1 MTNRVYNFSPGPAML
16 PEQVLAKA
24 ASEMLD
30 YKGSG
35 MSVMELSH
43 RSVWFSEIMDD
54 AQHLLRELMHIP
66 DNYRILF
73 LQGGATMQFLMAP
86 MNLMNESKKMDY
98 VNTGA
103 WSKKAIAEAKK
114 LGDVK
119 VVADS
124 SDKTFSYIP
133 VIDPYEIR
141 KDAAFIHITFNN
153 TIYGTRFTALPDT
166 DIPLITDMSSGI
178 LSEVIDV
185 RDYALIYAGAQKN
198 IGTAG
203 VTVVIV
209 RDDMIGKN
217 ANLPSMLD
225 YKKYADN
232 NSLFN
237 TPPTYAIYIAK
248 LVFEFLKKQGGVEAM
263 EKVNREKAKMVYE
276 AIDNSKLF
284 RAHVASEKDR
294 SLMNIPFF
302 SDSED
307 INSRFLSEAEQNGLL
322 TLKGHRSVGGMRASI
337 YNAMPLEGCRKLAAF
352 IKKFDSENV

>member
-30 YKGSG
+30 YKGLG

-54 AQHLLRELMHIP
+54 AQRLLRELMHIP

-141 KDAAFIHITFNN
+141 KDAAFIHITFN
-153 TIYGTRFTALPDT
+153 
-166 DIPLITDMSSGI
+166 
-178 LSEVIDV
+178 
-185 RDYALIYAGAQKN
+185 K
-198 IGTAG
+198 
-203 VTVVIV
+203 
-209 RDDMIGKN
+209 
-217 ANLPSMLD
+217 
-225 YKKYADN
+225 
-232 NSLFN
+232 
-237 TPPTYAIYIAK
+237 
-248 LVFEFLKKQGGVEAM
+248 
-263 EKVNREKAKMVYE
+263 
-276 AIDNSKLF
+276 
-284 RAHVASEKDR
+284 
-294 SLMNIPFF
+294 PFM
-302 SDSED
+302 
-307 INSRFLSEAEQNGLL
+307 APGLL
-322 TLKGHRSVGGMRASI
+322 LFLIRIFR
-337 YNAMPLEGCRKLAAF
+337 L
-352 IKKFDSENV
+352 